1 MTVAKCSQD
10 MHHGLNDDGLTVK
23 SAQQNRRRDAS
34 AAADRGCDLIII
46 IMKYVAG
53 SCSRSRRELTD

>member
-34 AAADRGCDLIII
+34 DRGCDLIII

-53 SCSRSRRELTD
+53 SCSLSRRKITD

>member
-23 SAQQNRRRDAS
+23 SAQLKTGDETP
-34 AAADRGCDLIII
+34 LPL
-46 IMKYVAG
+46 
-53 SCSRSRRELTD
+53 LTVDVTLSSL